1 MPSREDLIAVFE
13 DTEKWY
19 KTDANLKEAIK
30 ASIQGTKIYMEGDT
44 FYDTPDILESRYS
57 KAKVLVNKH
66 KTLEAALLI
75 RHKYP
80 EAKVAIHNFASAT
93 NPGGGVKKGSRAQE
107 ECLCRTTTLYP
118 VLDTDANWKRYY
130 KFHRARHNQI
140 YTDACIYTP
149 GIIAMKTDDDIP
161 RRMAKEDWMK
171 LDVLTCA
178 APNLRERPSNAMNS
192 APGKP
197 IRMADV
203 DLLALHEK
211 RARHLFSVAAMNRV
225 DILILGAFGCG
236 AFQNK
241 PEVVAKAY
249 ASVLPDFLHQFQ
261 VVEFAVYCTPRD
273 TGNYVAFYN
282 TLSKLGR

>member
-19 KTDANLKEAIK
+19 GTDAEFK
-30 ASIQGTKIYMEGDT
+30 AAVQESIRGTKLYMEGE
-44 FYDTPDILESRYS
+44 TPSLLEPREA

-66 KTLEAALLI
+66 KTIEAALLI

-80 EAKVAIHNFASAT
+80 DAKIAVHNFASAT

-118 VLDTDANWKRYY
+118 VLDTEENWKRYY
-130 KFHRARHNQI
+130 KFHRNRRDQH
-140 YTDACIYTP
+140 YTDACIFTP
-149 GIIAMKTDDDIP
+149 SIVAVKTDDDLP
-161 RRMAKEDWMK
+161 RRMAKDEWMK

-178 APNLRERPSNAMNS
+178 APNLRERPGNAMNS

-197 IRMADV
+197 VKMTDA
-203 DLLALHEK
+203 DLLKLHEH
-211 RARHLFSVAAMNRV
+211 RARHLLSVAAANGE
-225 DILILGAFGCG
+225 DIVILGAFGCG

-249 ASVLPDFLHQFQ
+249 ANVLPDFMHQFQ
-261 VVEFAVYCTPRD
+261 VIEFAVYCTPRD
-273 TGNYVAFYN
+273 TRNYVAFYN